1 MAENNTSLAGQ
12 VAIVT
17 GAGSRGEGVGN
28 GRATAILLA
37 RRGANV
43 LLLDVESTWM
53 EATARA
59 ITAEG
64 GTHASMT
71 ADVTDAAQCEAA
83 VARAVATW
91 GRLDILINNVGI
103 SGPPGSAVEVD
114 PAAWDHAMRV
124 NVGSVMLMSKYAI
137 PAMRANGNGAI
148 VNLSSIAGLQGGHK
162 GLLYAT
168 SKGAIVQMTRAMAAH
183 HGPEGIRV
191 NCVAPGYVFTPMV
204 AVRGVDEAARKARS
218 DATLLKT
225 EGTAWD
231 VAEAI
236 AWLVSPAA
244 RWVTG
249 QTVPVDAGTSAG
261 QTSLASPAPIAGRTS

>member
-1 MAENNTSLAGQ
+1 MTQDAIFLAGQ

-17 GAGSRGEGVGN
+17 GAGSRTEGIGN

-37 RRGANV
+37 RRGAKV
-43 LLLDVESTWM
+43 LLLDVESAWM
-53 EATARA
+53 EATARSIA
-59 ITAEG
+59 AEG
-64 GTHASMT
+64 GTYDTMT
-71 ADVTDAAQCEAA
+71 VDVTVSTQCEAA
-83 VARAVATW
+83 VAKAVANW

-103 SGPPGSAVEVD
+103 SGPPGNAVEVD

-137 PAMRANGNGAI
+137 PAMRRNGSGAI

-204 AVRGVDEAARKARS
+204 AVRGVDEAARRARAE
-218 DATLLKT
+218 ATLLKT

-261 QTSLASPAPIAGRTS
+261 QTSLASPAPIAGRAS

>member
-1 MAENNTSLAGQ
+1 MNAETLSLEGK

-17 GAGSRGEGVGN
+17 GAGSRGDGIGN

-37 RRGANV
+37 RRGARV
-43 LLLDVESTWM
+43 LLLDVEQDWM
-53 EATARA
+53 AATAAA
-59 ITAEG
+59 IAAEG
-64 GTHASMT
+64 GTSHSVT
-71 ADVTDAAQCEAA
+71 ADVTDAAQCATAVEAA
-83 VARAVATW
+83 VSAW
-91 GRLDILINNVGI
+91 GRVDILVNNVGI
-103 SGPPGSAVEVD
+103 SGPPGDAVAVD
-114 PAAWDHAMRV
+114 PAAWDQAMRV

-137 PAMRANGNGAI
+137 PAMRRAGGGAI

-191 NCVAPGYVFTPMV
+191 NCIAPGYVFTPMV
-204 AVRGVDEAARKARS
+204 AVRGVDEAARRARAE
-218 DATLLKT
+218 ATLLKT

>member
-1 MAENNTSLAGQ
+1 MADDTVSLAGQ

-17 GAGSRGEGVGN
+17 GAGSRTEGIGN
-28 GRATAILLA
+28 GRATSILLA
-37 RRGANV
+37 RRGAKV
-43 LLLDVESTWM
+43 LLLDVESAWM

-59 ITAEG
+59 IAAEG
-64 GTHASMT
+64 GTCDMLT
-71 ADVTDAAQCEAA
+71 ADVTVSAQCEAA
-83 VARAVATW
+83 VAKAVANW

-103 SGPPGSAVEVD
+103 SGPPGNAVEVD

-137 PAMRANGNGAI
+137 PVMRKHGSGAI

-204 AVRGVDEAARKARS
+204 AVRGVDEAARQARAE
-218 DATLLKT
+218 ATLLKT

>member
-1 MAENNTSLAGQ
+1 MTQDNVSLAGQ

-17 GAGSRGEGVGN
+17 GAGSRTEGIGN

-37 RRGANV
+37 RRGARV
-43 LLLDVESTWM
+43 LLLDVESAWM
-53 EATARA
+53 EATAQSIA
-59 ITAEG
+59 AEG
-64 GTHASMT
+64 GTYDTLT
-71 ADVTDAAQCEAA
+71 ADVTVSAQCEAA
-83 VARAVATW
+83 VAKAVANW

-103 SGPPGSAVEVD
+103 SGPPGNAVEVD

-137 PAMRANGNGAI
+137 PVMRQQGSGAI

-204 AVRGVDEAARKARS
+204 AVRGVDEAARRARAE
-218 DATLLKT
+218 ATLLKT

>member
-1 MAENNTSLAGQ
+1 MTQDNVSLAGQ

-17 GAGSRGEGVGN
+17 GAGSRTEGIGN

-37 RRGANV
+37 RRGAKV
-43 LLLDVESTWM
+43 LLLDVESAWM
-53 EATARA
+53 EATARSIA
-59 ITAEG
+59 AEG
-64 GTHASMT
+64 GTYDMMT
-71 ADVTDAAQCEAA
+71 ADVTVAAQCEAA
-83 VARAVATW
+83 VAKAVANW

-103 SGPPGSAVEVD
+103 SGPPGNAVEVD
-114 PAAWDHAMRV
+114 PSAWDHAMRV

-137 PAMRANGNGAI
+137 PAMRQNGSGAI

-204 AVRGVDEAARKARS
+204 AVRGVDEAARHARAE
-218 DATLLKT
+218 ATLLKT

>member
-1 MAENNTSLAGQ
+1 MTQGVALDGR

-28 GRATAILLA
+28 GRATAVLLA
-37 RRGANV
+37 RRGARVV
-43 LLLDVESTWM
+43 LVDIEPAPM
-53 EATARA
+53 AATAA
-59 ITAEG
+59 MIAAEG
-64 GTHASMT
+64 GVCASVV
-71 ADVTDAAQCEAA
+71 ADVAEAA
-83 VARAVATW
+83 SCRRAVEEAVGRW
-91 GRLDILINNVGI
+91 GRLDILVNNVGI
-103 SGPPGSAVEVD
+103 SGPPGTAVEVD
-114 PAAWDHAMRV
+114 PEAWERAMRV
-124 NVGSVMLMSKYAI
+124 NVGSIMLMAKFAI
-137 PAMRANGNGAI
+137 PAMRQAGGGAI
-148 VNLSSIAGLQGGHK
+148 VNLSSIAGLVGGHP

-191 NCVAPGYVFTPMV
+191 NCVAPGYVYTPMV
-204 AVRGVDEAARKARS
+204 AVRGLDEAGRQARRE
-218 DATLLKT
+218 ATLLKT

-249 QTVPVDAGTSAG
+249 IVLPVDAGSSAG
-261 QTSLASPAPIAGRTS
+261 STRLASPEPR

>member
-1 MAENNTSLAGQ
+1 MAEDSVSLAGQ

-17 GAGSRGEGVGN
+17 GAGSRTEGIGN

-37 RRGANV
+37 RRGAKV
-43 LLLDVESTWM
+43 LLLDVESAWM
-53 EATARA
+53 EATARSIA
-59 ITAEG
+59 AEG
-64 GTHASMT
+64 GSYDTMT
-71 ADVTDAAQCEAA
+71 ADVTVAAQCEAA
-83 VARAVATW
+83 VAKAVANW
-91 GRLDILINNVGI
+91 GRLDILVNNVGI
-103 SGPPGSAVEVD
+103 SGPPGNAVEVD

-137 PAMRANGNGAI
+137 PAMRQHGSGAI

-204 AVRGVDEAARKARS
+204 AVRGVDEAARQARAE
-218 DATLLKT
+218 ATLLKT

-236 AWLVSPAA
+236 AWLVAPAA

-261 QTSLASPAPIAGRTS
+261 QTSLASPAPIAGRAS

>member
-1 MAENNTSLAGQ
+1 MTQDNVSLAGQ

-17 GAGSRGEGVGN
+17 GAGSRSEGIGN

-37 RRGANV
+37 RRGAKV
-43 LLLDVESTWM
+43 LLLDVESAWM
-53 EATARA
+53 EATAGSIA
-59 ITAEG
+59 AEG
-64 GTHASMT
+64 GTYDTMT
-71 ADVTDAAQCEAA
+71 ADVTVAAQCEAA
-83 VARAVATW
+83 VAKAVANW

-103 SGPPGSAVEVD
+103 SGPPGNAVEVD

-137 PAMRANGNGAI
+137 PAMRHHGSGAI

-204 AVRGVDEAARKARS
+204 AVRGVDEAARQARAE
-218 DATLLKT
+218 ATLLKT

>member
-1 MAENNTSLAGQ
+1 MTQDNVSLAGQ

-17 GAGSRGEGVGN
+17 GAGSRTEGIGN

-37 RRGANV
+37 RRGARV
-43 LLLDVESTWM
+43 LLLDVESAWM
-53 EATARA
+53 EATAQSIA
-59 ITAEG
+59 AEG
-64 GTHASMT
+64 GTYDTLT
-71 ADVTDAAQCEAA
+71 ADVTVSAQCEAA
-83 VARAVATW
+83 VAKAVANW

-103 SGPPGSAVEVD
+103 SGPPGNAVEVD

-137 PAMRANGNGAI
+137 PVMRQQGSGAI

-204 AVRGVDEAARKARS
+204 AVRGVDEAARRARAE
-218 DATLLKT
+218 ATLLKT

-261 QTSLASPAPIAGRTS
+261 QTNLASPAPIAGRTS